1 VDIKMSVGAW
11 DPNQSAE
18 SDTFTIDQTLLQEFI
33 SLSEKQLL
41 DNLSAHLTQAKI
53 NQQIPLM
60 TQAKERWWKAAEP
73 LSTQQ
78 INHLIRFFTVAE
90 MQLSGWEAG
99 SESPVVWLA
108 KVLRQRKQPLEKEQ
122 LLWIRAHSDN
132 RFLPNGA
139 L

>member
-1 VDIKMSVGAW
+1 MSVGAW
-11 DPNQSAE
+11 DPKQSAE
-18 SDTFTIDQTLLQEFI
+18 SNAFTIDQTLLQHFV
-33 SLSEKQLL
+33 SLSEQQQLDDL
-41 DNLSAHLTQAKI
+41 KAHLTESQI
-53 NQQIPLM
+53 DQQIPLM
-60 TQAKERWWKAAEP
+60 TLGKEPWFKAAEP
-73 LSTQQ
+73 LSTSQ
-78 INHLIRFFTVAE
+78 INHLIRFFTLAE
-90 MQLSGWEAG
+90 MQLNGWQAG